1 MQTHK
6 EVMIKDTIKYE
17 LTDKQRHLTRLLDR
31 NHEGT
36 TSVQEDIVELETRLE
51 HLAHDNQL
59 PIKDPNILAEI
70 QKQLTRVVN
79 KLQDNTIQI
88 NGFEV
93 RAKELEDQL
102 SRLQYQI
109 NAHTPN
115 DLVLSQDQLKPILAS
130 DSRIKEVQLFGSY
143 EHGETLPQFRRLSF
157 RMNGVV
163 ATLSSRD
170 ERLLHKRFAPTDTI
184 YAALP
189 DLRVHIRRNNV
200 SMLPIRGQGIGMYAR
215 GLTCHPH
222 ITSAVEGVACWGDFG
237 GPIQES
243 LDNKDFHTTIALT
256 TLFLETIDPQ
266 DPAGGTYPALITKQ
280 INHWVNAN
288 LAVYDAIPVEDT
300 LGLLWIT
307 YPDGSC
313 LPIGFNTP
321 RTPLYDSWNDVPR
334 NSDFYKHVVNRCNYY
349 QQNPDELKANNFIA
363 PNPVITLQGFESDP
377 TFDELFD
384 DSNPTSDELF
394 EALRQMQ
401 TQQET
406 ETA

>member
-1 MQTHK
+1 MLTHK
-6 EVMIKDTIKYE
+6 KVIIKDTASYE
-17 LTDKQRHLTRLLDR
+17 LADKQRQLTRRLER
-31 NHEGT
+31 NHEET
-36 TSVQEDIVELETRLE
+36 TTAQEYIVELETRLE

-59 PIKDPNILAEI
+59 PIKDSYILQEI
-70 QKQLTRVVN
+70 QNELTRVVN
-79 KLQDNTIQI
+79 KLQDNTHQI
-88 NGFEV
+88 NWLKES
-93 RAKELEDQL
+93 AKELEDQL

-115 DLVLSQDQLKPILAS
+115 DLVLSLDQLKPILAS
-130 DSRIKEVQLFGSY
+130 DPRIKEVQLFGSY
-143 EHGETLPQFRRLSF
+143 EHSETLPQFRRLSF

-222 ITSAVEGVACWGDFG
+222 ITSASEGAACWGDFG

-256 TLFLETIDPQ
+256 TLFLETIDPG
-266 DPAGGTYPALITKQ
+266 DPAGSTYGALIIEQ
-280 INHWVNAN
+280 MNHWIHAN
-288 LAVYDAIPVEDT
+288 PAVFDAITSQDT

-313 LPIGFNTP
+313 LPIGFNK
-321 RTPLYDSWNDVPR
+321 PLYDSWGNVSRD
-334 NSDFYKHVVNRCNYY
+334 NHGDFYKHVVEQCNYY
-349 QQNPDELKANNFIA
+349 QQNPDELKANNFMA
-363 PNPVITLQGFESDP
+363 PNQVIKLRGFESDP
-377 TFDELFD
+377 TFDELFA
-384 DSNPTSDELF
+384 EC
-394 EALRQMQ
+394 EQMQ
-401 TQQET
+401 EET
-406 ETA
+406 ETT

>member
-6 EVMIKDTIKYE
+6 EVMIKDNTKYE
-17 LTDKQRHLTRLLDR
+17 LTDKQRHLTRLLER
-31 NHEGT
+31 NHEQT
-36 TSVQEDIVELETRLE
+36 TSARERIIELETQLE

-59 PIKDPNILAEI
+59 PIKDPYILTEI

-79 KLQDNTIQI
+79 KIQNNTKEITSLI
-88 NGFEV
+88 ES
-93 RAKELEDQL
+93 AKELEDRL

-130 DSRIKEVQLFGSY
+130 DPRIKEVQLYGRY
-143 EHGETLPQFRRLSF
+143 DHNETLPLFGRLSF

-170 ERLLHKRFAPTDTI
+170 QHLIDKRFAPTDTV

-200 SMLPIRGQGIGMYAR
+200 SMLPIRGQGINMYAR

-222 ITSAVEGVACWGDFG
+222 ITSASEGAACWGDFG

-266 DPAGGTYPALITKQ
+266 DPAGSNYPVLITHQ
-280 INHWVNAN
+280 INHWVHAN
-288 LAVYDAIPVEDT
+288 LAVYDAIPVD
-300 LGLLWIT
+300 LLLWIT

-313 LPIGFNTP
+313 LPIGFSTP
-321 RTPLYDSWNDVPR
+321 RYDSWDYVNRDC
-334 NSDFYKHVVNRCNYY
+334 DFYKHVVEQCNYY
-349 QQNPDELKANNFIA
+349 QQNPDELKANNFMA
-363 PNPVITLQGFESDP
+363 PNQVIKLRGFESDP
-377 TFDELFD
+377 T
-384 DSNPTSDELF
+384 SDELF
-394 EALRQMQ
+394 AECEQMQ
-401 TQQET
+401 RVQGEILRRHTEET

>member
-6 EVMIKDTIKYE
+6 KVIIKDTASYE
-17 LTDKQRHLTRLLDR
+17 LADKQRQLTRRLER
-31 NHEGT
+31 NHEET
-36 TSVQEDIVELETRLE
+36 TTAQDYIVELETRLE

-59 PIKDPNILAEI
+59 PIKDSSILQEI
-70 QKQLTRVVN
+70 QNELTRVVN
-79 KLQDNTIQI
+79 KLQDNTHQI
-88 NGFEV
+88 NWLEES
-93 RAKELEDQL
+93 AKELEDQL

-130 DSRIKEVQLFGSY
+130 DSRIKEVQLYGRY
-143 EHGETLPQFRRLSF
+143 DHDETLPLFRKLSF

-163 ATLSSRD
+163 ATLSNRD
-170 ERLLHKRFAPTDTI
+170 EHLIRKRFAPTDTV

-222 ITSAVEGVACWGDFG
+222 ITSASEGAACWGDFG

-266 DPAGGTYPALITKQ
+266 DPAGGNYPALITEQ
-280 INHWVNAN
+280 INHWIHAN
-288 LAVYDAIPVEDT
+288 PAVFDAIPVEDT

-313 LPIGFNTP
+313 LPIRFS
-321 RTPLYDSWNDVPR
+321 TPLYDSWNDVSR
-334 NSDFYKHVVNRCNYY
+334 NSDFYKHVVEQCNYY
-349 QQNPDELKANNFIA
+349 QQNPDELKANNFMA
-363 PNPVITLQGFESDP
+363 PNQVIKLQGFESDP
-377 TFDELFD
+377 T
-384 DSNPTSDELF
+384 SDELF
-394 EALRQMQ
+394 AELRQMQ
-401 TQQET
+401 MQQEA

>member
-1 MQTHK
+1 MQTYK
-6 EVMIKDTIKYE
+6 EVIIKDTAPYE
-17 LTDKQRHLTRLLDR
+17 LADKQRQLTRRLER
-31 NHEGT
+31 NHEET
-36 TSVQEDIVELETRLE
+36 TTAQDYIVELETKLE

-59 PIKDPNILAEI
+59 PIKDSSILQEI
-70 QKQLTRVVN
+70 QNELTRVVN

-130 DSRIKEVQLFGSY
+130 DPRIKEVQLFGYY
-143 EHGETLPQFRRLSF
+143 EHSGTLPLFRKLSF

-170 ERLLHKRFAPTDTI
+170 QHLINKRFAPTDTV

-222 ITSAVEGVACWGDFG
+222 ITSAVEGAACWGDFG

-363 PNPVITLQGFESDP
+363 PNPVITLQEFESDP